1 MTARDFLGNERI
13 AELESK
19 GYSPEYIKA
28 LAKEQYEA
36 KKKELADS
44 GVREDIAKMA
54 IAQKLDAENA
64 KKLND
69 EATASASDRF
79 LRNVFDTSGDEK
91 AVDDADQRWRELN
104 PDKIDIAS
112 RAGRLINRINP
123 LTLGPKITGKAADI
137 KQNGLTADS
146 LDKDFAFF
154 AGVGKFPNQFGR
166 AVNTAGEWV
175 SDKAGAEG
183 AKQFFGENRKFF
195 DDNVKELDKI
205 IAENNK
211 EWGGGGRRGY
221 RSVSCGTRGDFH
233 QGRKACERAQK
244 RGHGFCPGRRNERAK
259 KCGGRSLARAARQ
272 RRFTR
277 RLGDGRSQCAF

>member
-211 EWGGGGRRGY
+211 EWGG
-221 RSVSCGTRGDFH
+221 RSAG
-233 QGRKACERAQK
+233 
-244 RGHGFCPGRRNERAK
+244 
-259 KCGGRSLARAARQ
+259 L
-272 RRFTR
+272 
-277 RLGDGRSQCAF
+277 

>member
-1 MTARDFLGNERI
+1 MTARDFLGNEQI

-28 LAKEQYEA
+28 LAKGQYEA
-36 KKKELADS
+36 KKKEFADS
-44 GVREDIAKMA
+44 GIREDIAKMA
-54 IAQKLDAENA
+54 IAQRLDADNA

-69 EATASASDRF
+69 EATASAPDRF
-79 LRNVFDTSGDEK
+79 FRNVFDTSSDEK

-112 RAGRLINRINP
+112 RVGRLINRINP

-146 LDKDFAFF
+146 LDKDFALF

-166 AVNTAGEWV
+166 AVNTGGEWI
-175 SDKAGAEG
+175 SDKLGAEG

-195 DDNVKELDKI
+195 DDNVKELDRI

-211 EWGGGGRRGY
+211 EWGEVGGAI
-221 RSVSCGTRGDFH
+221 DPF
-233 QGRKACERAQK
+233 
-244 RGHGFCPGRRNERAK
+244 
-259 KCGGRSLARAARQ
+259 LAAPARLE
-272 RRFTR
+272 T
-277 RLGDGRSQCAF
+277 APATPA